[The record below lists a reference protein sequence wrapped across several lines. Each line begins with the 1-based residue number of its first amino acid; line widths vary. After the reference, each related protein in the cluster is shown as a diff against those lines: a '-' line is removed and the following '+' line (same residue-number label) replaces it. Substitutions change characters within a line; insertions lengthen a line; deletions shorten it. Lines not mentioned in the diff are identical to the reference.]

1 MRRAAFLH
9 AFSRAVL
16 TLPVL
21 VLSLGIGMAQVMTS
35 SNYQIQSDSV
45 NVGGGFSTSTSYE
58 LESTV
63 GEVGTGNGSSGTY
76 ALRAGYQQMQ
86 EVYLALTGAA
96 NVTLSPTIPGVSG
109 GTANG
114 ATTVT
119 VKTDS
124 LAGYMLTIV
133 ASTSPAMKYG
143 ANTIADYT
151 PAGANPD
158 FTFTTAAADAHFGF
172 TPEGI
177 DIAPR
182 YQDNGVAT
190 CGGGG
195 QDSSSSCWDGLS
207 TTPVTIATAS
217 GSNHPNG
224 ATTTIRFRVGVGG
237 AVVQPAGVYVAT
249 TTVTALSL

>member
-1 MRRAAFLH
+1 MERAAVLR
-9 AFSRAVL
+9 ALIRAVL
-16 TLPVL
+16 ILPVL
-21 VLSLGIGMAQVMTS
+21 LFSLHSTGAQVMTS
-35 SNYQIQSDSV
+35 NNFKIQSDSV

-63 GEVGTGNGSSGTY
+63 GEVGTGDGSSAAY
-76 ALRAGYQQMQ
+76 ELRAGYQQMQ
-86 EVYLALTGAA
+86 EVYLALTGAT

-119 VKTDS
+119 VTTDS
-124 LAGYMLTIV
+124 LAGYTLTIA
-133 ASTSPAMKYG
+133 ASTSPAMKY
-143 ANTIADYT
+143 AAHTIADYV

-172 TPEGI
+172 TPEGV
-177 DIAPR
+177 DIATR

-195 QDSSSSCWDGLS
+195 QDSTLTCWDGLS
-207 TTPVTIATAS
+207 TTPVTIATAANA
-217 GSNHPNG
+217 NHPSG

-237 AVVQPAGVYVAT
+237 AVVQPAGVYIAT
-249 TTVTALSL
+249 TTVTALPL

>member
-1 MRRAAFLH
+1 MLRAALLR
-9 AFSRAVL
+9 ALVRAVL

-21 VLSLGIGMAQVMTS
+21 VFSLGIGLAQVMTS
-35 SNYQIQSDSV
+35 SNFQIQSDSV
-45 NVGGGFSTSTSYE
+45 NVGGGFSTSTSYK

-63 GEVGTGNGSSGTY
+63 GEVGTGNGGSTSY

-86 EVYLALTGAA
+86 EVYMSLTGAA
-96 NVTLSPTIPGVSG
+96 NVTMSPTIPGVSG

-114 ATTVT
+114 STTVT
-119 VKTDS
+119 VTTDS
-124 LAGYMLTIV
+124 LTGYTLTIV

-143 ANTIADYT
+143 LNTIADYT

-172 TPEGI
+172 TPEGV
-177 DIAPR
+177 DIALR

-195 QDSSSSCWDGLS
+195 QDTALACWDGLS
-207 TTPVTIATAS
+207 TTPVTIATGAAA
-217 GSNHPNG
+217 NHPDG
-224 ATTTIRFRVGVGG
+224 ATTTINFRVGVGG
-237 AVVQPAGVYVAT
+237 SVVQPPGVYVAT
-249 TTVTALSL
+249 TTVTALPL

>member
-1 MRRAAFLH
+1 MERAAFMRALV
-9 AFSRAVL
+9 RAVL
-16 TLPVL
+16 VLPVL
-21 VLSLGIGMAQVMTS
+21 IFSFGISGAQVMTS
-35 SNYQIQSDSV
+35 SNFKIQSDSV

-63 GEVGTGNGSSGTY
+63 GEVGTGNGSSTAY
-76 ALRAGYQQMQ
+76 KLRAGYQQMQ

-96 NVTLSPTIPGVSG
+96 DVALSPAIPGVSG

-119 VKTDS
+119 VTTDS
-124 LAGYMLTIV
+124 LTGYTLTIV

-143 ANTIADYT
+143 AHTIADYS

-172 TPEGI
+172 TPEGV

-190 CGGGG
+190 CGAGG
-195 QDSSSSCWDGLS
+195 QDTSLSCWDGLS

-217 GSNHPNG
+217 GANHPDG

-237 AVVQPAGVYVAT
+237 AVVQPAGVYIAT
-249 TTVTALSL
+249 TTVTALPL